1 MKEILMNIAI
11 TAILCGLFK
20 LLLPEN
26 GMKKQINLLIACFFL
41 SSIVYFVTN
50 GNVTFISD
58 AKSILD
64 QGGYVDFTSQYTI
77 QTQNEIANEL
87 ARQIRAYLQEKDV
100 RLKEIRINVH
110 ISDTNSISI
119 NEILLVLYQADEN
132 DPEQVRSFVQEKV
145 GDQILVTIRQE

>member
-87 ARQIRAYLQEKDV
+87 ARQIRAYLQEKNV

>member
-1 MKEILMNIAI
+1 MNIAI